1 MYQNLDIRG
10 IICYGKIA
18 NSINYLFNMCPAFY
32 TETCSVVSEA
42 YLY

>member
-1 MYQNLDIRG
+1 MYHNLGIKG
-10 IICYGKIA
+10 IICFGEIV
-18 NSINYLFNMCPAFY
+18 NSINYLFNMCLAFY

>member
-1 MYQNLDIRG
+1 MYQNSGIRD
-10 IICYGKIA
+10 IICFGEIE
-18 NSINYLFNMCPAFY
+18 NSFNYLFNMCLAFY